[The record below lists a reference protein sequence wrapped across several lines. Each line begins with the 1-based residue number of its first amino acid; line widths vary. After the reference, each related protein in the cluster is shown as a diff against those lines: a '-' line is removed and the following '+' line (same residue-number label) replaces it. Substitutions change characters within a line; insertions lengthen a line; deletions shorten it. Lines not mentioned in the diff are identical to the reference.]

1 MRQQVSLERKKKNL
15 MFLTFSVT
23 VFIYICA
30 NLLFGEMGLIKYI
43 ELRNT
48 EDRLKRE
55 IVLIEKEK
63 MLLKSQVDA
72 LKKDSF
78 YIEKYAR
85 EEFGLARP
93 DEYIFQFQ
101 EESPQ
106 K

>member
-15 MFLTFSVT
+15 MFLTFSVIA
-23 VFIYICA
+23 FIYICA

-48 EDRLKRE
+48 EDRLKKE

-78 YIEKYAR
+78 YIEKHAR

-101 EESPQ
+101 EESP
-106 K
+106 KK